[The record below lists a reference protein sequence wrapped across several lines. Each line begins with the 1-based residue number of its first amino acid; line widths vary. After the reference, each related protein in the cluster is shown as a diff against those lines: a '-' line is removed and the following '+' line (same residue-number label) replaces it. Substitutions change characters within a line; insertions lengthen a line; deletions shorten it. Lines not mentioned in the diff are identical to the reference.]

1 MSGRYKI
8 YIKYKEDASS
18 YETFKNVASLMLAID
33 ELNNAIAKSFSE
45 EIETEAVIDE
55 ITGGSV
61 KIWLRDKLKLLPD
74 DKIKAYVKDPR
85 EAIADLLITTKRRII
100 KALDD
105 PEEIEKR
112 IPQIVKEEIEN
123 SEMKAAGYTIHRTKL
138 LESVG
143 DLSKSAGSFDIPPTL
158 HIQGET
164 MTIIDAYTFDPKT
177 VEGVTTRE
185 QYTRGQFIIKKPD
198 LVGESRWTII
208 FDRNIDVTITDREWL
223 DKLHKREISITPGDM
238 LDADLKIETYL
249 DEEDMSVIDT
259 KYYITKIYDI
269 VPPTKTGTEHL
280 IN

>member
-1 MSGRYKI
+1 MSGRYEI
-8 YIKYKEDASS
+8 YIQYKEDASS

-61 KIWLRDKLKLLPD
+61 RIWLRDKLKSLPD

-85 EAIADLLITTKRRII
+85 EAIADLLLTIKYKVI
-100 KALDD
+100 KALDNLD
-105 PEEIEKR
+105 EIEKL

-123 SEMKAAGYTIHRTKL
+123 SEMKAAGYTIHRIKL

-143 DLSKSAGSFDIPPTL
+143 SLSKSAGSFDTPPTL

-177 VEGVTTRE
+177 VEGVTTKE

-198 LVGESRWTII
+198 LVGESRWRII

-259 KYYITKIYDI
+259 KYYITKVYGI
-269 VPPTKTGTEHL
+269 VSPTKTGTEQL